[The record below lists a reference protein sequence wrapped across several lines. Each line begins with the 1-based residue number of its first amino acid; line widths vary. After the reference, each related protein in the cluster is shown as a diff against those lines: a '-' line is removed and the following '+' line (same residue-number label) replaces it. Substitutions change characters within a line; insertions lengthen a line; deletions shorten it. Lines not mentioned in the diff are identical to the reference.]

1 MAYYRDWSLEKD
13 ATGYDIWHAYQQSKL
28 GNILLAKEFHRRYP
42 KLETASC
49 HPGIVYTE
57 MGKHLYTSWYDIAKD
72 YVLDLPFIISTE
84 GIWNP
89 VKSAVAGAS
98 TTITAASL
106 PSYEL
111 VNGGYYKD
119 CVLSQESESAQ
130 NIGDAS
136 VLFDWCEEVTRHF
149 Q

>member
-1 MAYYRDWSLEKD
+1 V
-13 ATGYDIWHAYQQSKL
+13 WHAYQQSKL

-49 HPGIVYTE
+49 HPGIVYTQ
-57 MGKHLYTSWYDIAKD
+57 MGKHLYTDWIDLVKD

-84 GIWNP
+84 GWWNP
-89 VKSAVAGAS
+89 VKSAVEGAS
-98 TTITAASL
+98 TTVTAATL
-106 PSYEL
+106 PSNEL
-111 VNGGYYKD
+111 VNGGFYKD

-130 NIGDAS
+130 NMDDANI
-136 VLFDWCEEVTRHF
+136 LFDWCEEVTRLY